1 MIAFPQFTELDSLI
15 YRYNVVNMGIDEELI
30 KETTFEIRQTHVFF
44 SEKSVQSSSKIV
56 RARLF
61 SFRHSSV
68 TACTY

>member
-1 MIAFPQFTELDSLI
+1 
-15 YRYNVVNMGIDEELI
+15 MGIDEELI
-30 KETTFEIRQTHVFF
+30 KEATFEIRQTHVFF
-44 SEKSVQSSSKIV
+44 SEKSVQSSSKVV